1 MVYFT
6 GKADYGKKRGTEVA
20 SDLERAAER
29 AAKLRDELNFHAYRY
44 YVLDDPVI
52 SDEEY
57 DRMMRELQEIE
68 ERHPELVTPDSPT
81 RRIGAPPDQ
90 AFQPVRHRSR
100 MMSLDNVFNQEEL
113 SAFIQR
119 VEGQVGETDYICE
132 LKIDGAGI
140 ALTYENGV
148 FVRGATRGDGIA
160 GEDVTAN
167 LRTVK
172 SLPLRLLNEDQ
183 VAFLEIRGEVFMPKE
198 SFAELNRQREEEG
211 QSPFA
216 NPRNAAAGSL
226 RQLDPRVT
234 ASRNLDLI
242 CYEIGYMEGKSFRTH
257 GEVLEQIAAWGF
269 RVSERWRHAANA
281 EEIAEFCREW
291 IERRDELAYEVDGAV
306 IKVNRLDLRERLGA
320 TSKAPRW
327 AVAYKFPAEEK
338 TTRLLDI
345 EINVGRTGA
354 LTPTAVLEPVFVG
367 GSTVSRATLHNE
379 DEIMRKGLRIG
390 DVVLVHKAGDVIPEV
405 IKPIVELRDG
415 TEREFVMPDRCPA
428 CGGKVY
434 RPEGEVVARCVNVD
448 CPARLFESVLHFGS
462 RGAMDI
468 EGLGPATI
476 NELME
481 KGYVRTVEDLYY
493 LTEEQLYSLAGF
505 KDKSV
510 ANMMESIER
519 SKERPLSRLLFA
531 LGIRHVGAHL
541 AEVLARRFRVM
552 ERLMEADEDALLSI
566 EEVGPAIAESVRAFF
581 SEPRNLQLI
590 RRLEE
595 AGVNMEERG
604 AEEESRF
611 LEGLTF
617 VLTGG
622 LDSMTREEARQAVE
636 ARGGRVSSSVS
647 RKTDYVV
654 AGKDPGSKYDKAV
667 ELGVKIIGEEELLEM
682 LGEGRPPALSSRE
695 GEGNGEGERGER

>member
-1 MVYFT
+1 M
-6 GKADYGKKRGTEVA
+6 A